1 MCPPASTGISSLVSV
16 LIIIPISCRD
26 SPQHFNASFVALRVS
41 RYVIRS
47 HTFQGENCIISL
59 HTTYRHGEVL
69 HLLPADDSVPVQV
82 VEFKCPFEFLLIRAV
97 DEESQA
103 ENKILVSVGGW
114 KLVERRGKF
123 DLKYLKSNY
132 FSVLLGDGGEDV
144 VRVRADVSWR
154 EVRLE
159 VNLFLLISNKLSF
172 WMQQYFLLYNKSSP
186 L

>member
-1 MCPPASTGISSLVSV
+1 M
-16 LIIIPISCRD
+16 
-26 SPQHFNASFVALRVS
+26 
-41 RYVIRS
+41 
-47 HTFQGENCIISL
+47 
-59 HTTYRHGEVL
+59 
-69 HLLPADDSVPVQV
+69 
-82 VEFKCPFEFLLIRAV
+82 

-132 FSVLLGDGGEDV
+132 FGVLLGDGGEDV

>member
-1 MCPPASTGISSLVSV
+1 M
-16 LIIIPISCRD
+16 
-26 SPQHFNASFVALRVS
+26 
-41 RYVIRS
+41 
-47 HTFQGENCIISL
+47 
-59 HTTYRHGEVL
+59 
-69 HLLPADDSVPVQV
+69 
-82 VEFKCPFEFLLIRAV
+82 

>member
-1 MCPPASTGISSLVSV
+1 M
-16 LIIIPISCRD
+16 
-26 SPQHFNASFVALRVS
+26 
-41 RYVIRS
+41 
-47 HTFQGENCIISL
+47 
-59 HTTYRHGEVL
+59 
-69 HLLPADDSVPVQV
+69 
-82 VEFKCPFEFLLIRAV
+82 

-154 EVRLE
+154 VR
-159 VNLFLLISNKLSF
+159 
-172 WMQQYFLLYNKSSP
+172 
-186 L
+186 